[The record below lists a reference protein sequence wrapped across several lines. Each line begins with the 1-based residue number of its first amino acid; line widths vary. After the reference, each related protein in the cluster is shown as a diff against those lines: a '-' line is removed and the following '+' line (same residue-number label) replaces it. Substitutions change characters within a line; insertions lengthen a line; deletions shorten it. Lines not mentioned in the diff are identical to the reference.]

1 VAIDLGCDHPGHHS
15 PDFFD
20 WTATDLDFGD
30 KCECLHKSSDAN
42 GSILVA
48 TECLRADKTFAG
60 RVQIA
65 LNSAFAEVENAF
77 VHGKPNKQFQGTT
90 QLESN
95 LRYHIHHKVLHLF
108 NICHKYCDG
117 HKPKAPP
124 EEKEILTPQAD
135 VPGEEA
141 PSSEQENATTQVDE
155 DADLEF
161 LGATEYSIAWHGRK
175 GTIVT
180 CPHQQQQI
188 IYYINKKV
196 VAAIPHLIVPDYGV
210 VNTNANEGVGGRALF
225 SRGKNILIGPVQLAT
240 KEVRNLIGWQ
250 AIQLGRCNI
259 DREWQHNVLS
269 ALERDFA
276 IPAGSLSTSTAREAA
291 RSALQASIAGSLKRR
306 GEEQQTKLARW
317 RKRKRRTTE
326 GRRTLGTDYDPNH
339 DGNGWDASAKK
350 VEESKARRAPPPP
363 KAYKLMNCCAMWAN
377 NHTVQKCPFKPQGQ
391 IPQSQPT
398 KRPRLQP
405 PRPPSP
411 VPVTIPTS
419 LPLPPTVSTLQ
430 LFFGEDYDGIANYEV
445 VQGYHPNLD
454 TAAPISFGGGALF
467 DVEMAPAV
475 NRNSNI

>member
-42 GSILVA
+42 GAILVA
-48 TECLRADKTFAG
+48 TECLRAYKTFAG

-77 VHGKPNKQFQGTT
+77 VHGKPNKQFQGTI

-95 LRYHIHHKVLHLF
+95 LRYHIHHKILHLF
-108 NICHKYCDG
+108 DICHKYCDG
-117 HKPKAPP
+117 HKPTSNVEAPP
-124 EEKEILTPQAD
+124 EEKENI
-135 VPGEEA
+135 
-141 PSSEQENATTQVDE
+141 TTQVDE

-161 LGATEYSIAWHGRK
+161 LGATEYSIPWYPRK
-175 GTIVT
+175 GTVVT
-180 CPHQQQQI
+180 CPHQQRQI
-188 IYYINKKV
+188 IYYLNKKV

-259 DREWQHNVLS
+259 VREWQHNILS

-276 IPAGSLSTSTAREAA
+276 IPTGSLSTSTARAA
-291 RSALQASIAGSLKRR
+291 ALSALQASIAGSLERR
-306 GEEQQTKLARW
+306 GEGQQTKLALR
-317 RKRKRRTTE
+317 RKRKRRAAE
-326 GRRTLGTDYDPNH
+326 GRRTLGTDYDPSH
-339 DGNGWDASAKK
+339 DGNGWEASAKK
-350 VEESKARRAPPPP
+350 VEQSEARRVPPPP
-363 KAYKLMNCCAMWAN
+363 KLYKLMKCCAMWAN
-377 NHTVQKCPFKPQGQ
+377 NHTVQRCPFKPQGQ
-391 IPQSQPT
+391 IPQSQPTTTLT

-430 LFFGEDYDGIANYEV
+430 QFFGEDYDGIADYEV

-454 TAAPISFGGGALF
+454 TAALISFGGSALF
-467 DVEMAPAV
+467 DADMTPAV
-475 NRNSNI
+475 THISEI